1 MTGATLELEF
11 TTAESERRFCSSYL
25 PDAWERYQVSDY
37 WEQGWFWAYSQF
49 AETAIDFDGGLVRLV
64 FDGDPDALVAAESD
78 RWVAFDGLTN
88 WTVRRYDEDGY
99 DSLRAQQVDSKG
111 AVGGDWEYR
120 YKPLTAE
127 FALAYREE
135 FDERL
140 PPSPDPSENNPH
152 GLGCFALVHALFV
165 QMGYHWHEETDTYLR
180 GIENRLKSIA
190 AHCGEEPAREEYER
204 LRAEFE
210 RFESELREWLAANE
224 PGTATL

>member
-1 MTGATLELEF
+1 MTGATIEIEF
-11 TTAESERRFCSSYL
+11 ASAAAERQFCSSYL
-25 PDAWERYQVSDY
+25 PAAWERFDASEY
-37 WEQGWFWAYSQF
+37 WEQGWFWAYSQL

-64 FDGDPDALVAAESD
+64 FDGDPDALLAAESD
-78 RWVAFDGLTN
+78 HWAAFDGLTD
-88 WTVRRYDEDGY
+88 WTVRRYDEAGY

-111 AVGGDWEYR
+111 PVGGDWEYR

-140 PPSPDPSENNPH
+140 PAAPDPSADNPH

-165 QMGYHWHEETDTYLR
+165 QLGYHWHEETDAYLR
-180 GIENRLKSIA
+180 GIENRIKSIG
-190 AHCGEEPAREEYER
+190 AHCGEDAAREEYER

-210 RFESELREWLAANE
+210 RFESDLAEWLDE
-224 PGTATL
+224 IDPGTATL